1 MNNQP
6 KNTEDDQFD
15 DVYGQNNGS
24 RRDNQQN
31 DNSGYEDAPES
42 GEGIHDTEE
51 NDEDAVDNG
60 SYGDDE
66 QNDNSGYEDAPESGE
81 GIRDTDKYLAIE
93 QPGVS
98 YTHDTNP
105 TINSDHSD
113 FGSESLKQEWNE
125 EGGNSR
131 NSDAFNQDDYILDDN
146 VDLDE
151 DQNQS
156 ISSDDEDFEE
166 SNERYTN

>member
-1 MNNQP
+1 MDNTP
-6 KNTEDDQFD
+6 KFNTEDEQLGDAL
-15 DVYGQNNGS
+15 G
-24 RRDNQQN
+24 N
-31 DNSGYEDAPES
+31 DSSAAKPISFENEKDISEDIEKS
-42 GEGIHDTEE
+42 EHTE
-51 NDEDAVDNG
+51 D
-60 SYGDDE
+60 
-66 QNDNSGYEDAPESGE
+66 
-81 GIRDTDKYLAIE
+81 DTDKYLALE

-105 TINSDHSD
+105 TENSDFVEYDSD
-113 FGSESLKQEWNE
+113 DNDAWSEK
-125 EGGNSR
+125 GGNSK
-131 NSDAFNQDDYILDDN
+131 NSDAFNQDDYILEDN